1 MRRMVLPLLA
11 GVLVACVAPPGAMAR
26 AQEAAQELN
35 LDARFG
41 RTELAMDRVAPAA
54 RDEFAVH
61 HRAWGTSVRVADV
74 ELVGMRAKGQRSVE
88 AIVRV
93 AWYRPDQQEL
103 RVTTLK
109 QGWRDKDGWQL
120 VAEQRLEGDVGLL
133 GEPVVY
139 ETPREEAAPA
149 QFPTIRL
156 GGGVE

>member
-1 MRRMVLPLLA
+1 MRGMAFCFLA
-11 GVLVACVAPPGAMAR
+11 AALAACAAPPGAMAR

-35 LDARFG
+35 LDTRFG
-41 RTELAMDRVAPAA
+41 RTELAMDRVAPSAREAFAA
-54 RDEFAVH
+54 H
-61 HRAWGTSVRVADV
+61 HRAWGTAVRVADV
-74 ELVGMRAKGQRSVE
+74 ELAGMHAKGERNVE
-88 AIVRV
+88 VVVRV

-109 QGWRDKDGWQL
+109 QSWRDKDGWQL

-139 ETPREEAAPA
+139 ETPREGAAPA